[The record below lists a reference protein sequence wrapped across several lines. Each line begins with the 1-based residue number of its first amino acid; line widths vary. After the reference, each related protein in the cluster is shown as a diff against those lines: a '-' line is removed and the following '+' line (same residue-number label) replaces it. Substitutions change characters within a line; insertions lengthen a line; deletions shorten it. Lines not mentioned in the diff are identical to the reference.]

1 MIREII
7 VALIASDRQA
17 ITDLINMHGHLTDQG
32 AFDRMDELFTPDA
45 EFDLSDFGLGVRAGL
60 AAMNDAIRA
69 IEEHPVG
76 HHVTNIVLFEG
87 DDGTVTAVSK
97 GIGIGVNGHCGSVV
111 YEDVLRAGPAGWRI
125 VRRTIRLRRVPLRA

>member
-1 MIREII
+1 
-7 VALIASDRQA
+7 VALTASDRQA
-17 ITDLINMHGHLTDQG
+17 ITDLINLHGHLTDRG

-45 EFDLSDFGLGVRAGL
+45 EFDLSDFGLGVRTGL

-76 HHVTNIVLFEG
+76 HHVTNVVLSED
-87 DDGTVTAVSK
+87 DDGTVNAISK
-97 GIGIGVNGHCGSVV
+97 GIGIGADGHCGSVV

-125 VRRTIRLRRVPLRA
+125 IRRTIRLRRVPLQA